1 MDDMLQAALLFWLP
15 LALIPVGVWISQ
27 SKKSTNSKTN
37 GTILLIIGLF
47 LVLAS
52 PWTVPQSPSSAVGH
66 LFGFIV
72 GPSILVL
79 FGLYMVAYSG
89 NVPVGRLST
98 GDKYLGLLFFFIGMV
113 WFSIMHWFDLTP
125 VLDSGEIN
133 RFWLIF
139 FPNFLISLSCLCLS
153 AGIAMLVLG
162 DNRSVESKNLF
173 FMFGLTLI
181 FIICAM
187 NIDSSDSSSNEF
199 RKYIWLSIAD
209 LVGIIF
215 GSILAIISFSLVI
228 YSYEKRLPKPKSILP
243 PTENELK
250 HSAKII
256 SSNLG
261 DDI

>member
-1 MDDMLQAALLFWLP
+1 MDDVLQAALLFWLP
-15 LALIPVGVWISQ
+15 LALIPVSVWISQ
-27 SKKSTNSKTN
+27 SKKSSN
-37 GTILLIIGLF
+37 GKRNGLILLVIGLV

-52 PWTVPQSPSSAVGH
+52 PWTVPDSPSSAVGN
-66 LFGFIV
+66 LFGFIL

-79 FGLYMVAYSG
+79 FGLYLVAYSG
-89 NVPVGRLST
+89 NVPVGRLSV
-98 GDKYLGLLFFFIGMV
+98 GDKYLGLLLFFIGMV
-113 WFSIMHWFDLTP
+113 WFSIMHWLDLTP

-162 DNRSVESKNLF
+162 DNRSAESKNLF

-181 FIICAM
+181 FILLAM
-187 NIDSSDSSSNEF
+187 NIDSSDASSNEF
-199 RKYIWLSIAD
+199 RTYVWLSVAD
-209 LVGIIF
+209 LVGIML

-243 PTENELK
+243 PTKGELK

-256 SSNLG
+256 SSNIG
-261 DDI
+261 DDE

>member
-15 LALIPVGVWISQ
+15 LALIPVSLWISQ
-27 SKKSTNSKTN
+27 SKKFRN
-37 GTILLIIGLF
+37 GKRNGLILLVIGLV

-52 PWTVPQSPSSAVGH
+52 PWTVPDSPSSAVGN
-66 LFGFIV
+66 LFGFIL

-79 FGLYMVAYSG
+79 FGLYLLAYSG
-89 NVPVGRLST
+89 NVPVGRLSV
-98 GDKYLGLLFFFIGMV
+98 GDKYLGLLLFFIGMV
-113 WFSIMHWFDLTP
+113 WFAMMHWLDLTP

-162 DNRSVESKNLF
+162 DNRSAESKSLF
-173 FMFGLTLI
+173 FMSGLTLV
-181 FIICAM
+181 FILLAM
-187 NIDSSDSSSNEF
+187 NMDSSDASSNEF
-199 RKYIWLSIAD
+199 RTYVWLSIAD
-209 LVGIIF
+209 LVGIIL

-228 YSYEKRLPKPKSILP
+228 YSYEKRLPKPTSILP
-243 PTENELK
+243 PTKDELK

-256 SSNLG
+256 SSNIG
-261 DDI
+261 DDE